1 MHNAMQAQPAQVE
14 DSKYTQKYQSHI
26 TVKKEDKAEY
36 ALPSQAVREMD
47 VASQLE
53 KWANVEVL

>member
-1 MHNAMQAQPAQVE
+1 MQAQPAQVE
-14 DSKYTQKYQSHI
+14 NLKYTQKYQSYI

-53 KWANVEVL
+53 K

>member
-1 MHNAMQAQPAQVE
+1 MHNAMQAHPARVE
-14 DSKYTQKYQSHI
+14 VLKYTQKYQSHI

-36 ALPSQAVREMD
+36 ALPWQGVREMD

-53 KWANVEVL
+53 NWADVGVL

>member
-1 MHNAMQAQPAQVE
+1 MQAQPAQVE
-14 DSKYTQKYQSHI
+14 DLKYTQKYQSHI

-36 ALPSQAVREMD
+36 ALLSQAVREMD

-53 KWANVEVL
+53 K